1 MKNLKK
7 VLALVVALTMVLG
20 TVVFASYTD
29 VTTADAEFT
38 AVSTLSSLDIL
49 TGYEDGSF
57 KPDGDITR
65 AEFSAVVCRTLSY
78 GATNGASKFA
88 DLAGHWGAGYVN
100 TLAGTEINGAAIING
115 MGDGTFAPDANV
127 TVEQAIK
134 MIVVALGYEPM
145 AAERGG
151 FPAGYMVVARSKGL
165 LDDVVIDNQEA
176 PATRG
181 IVAQIVYN
189 ALDVDL
195 MEQTGYGTDKKYE
208 PVENKT
214 LLTELDVAKLE
225 GNVIETSKGGNI
237 EMGEVVYSFNDAND
251 DKYWTKYLDNN
262 DYDADADEYDGY
274 AQVTLDF
281 AEGVDADDYFGI
293 ASVIYVKE
301 TKGKYEI
308 IAIMP
313 GEDSEIVNVALE
325 DIDEDTTDAEIV
337 YYASASSSK
346 TSKYKMAS
354 TYPIIY
360 NYAVS
365 GDALTDIIF
374 DNGSIKDDVDMEIT
388 LIENNGDNR
397 YDMVVIK
404 EYTYDI
410 VDSIDVESDEF
421 ESKNGETFAFD
432 FEDDELQIEIVNAEG
447 EAITLADFAEDD
459 VIAYISDEGDAD
471 FTNWIEII
479 NLGAN
484 AVEGAVDEVKTDAIY
499 VDGTK
504 YGLACD
510 DTIKAGDEGT
520 FFLTRT
526 NKIFKVDKSASVSKN
541 YAYVIQAKFVNTGFD
556 DAWQIELLT
565 KEGEVV
571 IYDFREDFT
580 INGDDYENDVLAND
594 VFYDDVNEENVF
606 VKSEWKDDVA
616 SRIVTFKVD
625 SKNAIKELNF
635 IGSEDD
641 FADAEYRADAQMIKT
656 VGDIADDV
664 VIFGLTGSNV
674 SSTFTAGLSY
684 LVDENEYSGEYVVD
698 EDDEVAALFIT
709 EGASVIDVQQ
719 DVAIIAEA
727 TDITVNEGSDD
738 AIKVRY
744 YVSEEDEMKEII
756 VVKDADVTT
765 LEWNTAYADIKEGS
779 LFMFTDD
786 GNGTASAIGVIA
798 KVANNAYVVNST
810 ATAAIIDADEDNAF
824 DTGYIVDWES
834 KSAGMKVNVEATED
848 YYTVKGS
855 ANAYTYEIRNSKT
868 IVNVGNWKDADVK
881 KAVQEDVDTV
891 TANFFFVRTYNDTV
905 VDFFTIS
912 PAKTFDLQ

>member
-1 MKNLKK
+1 MKKLISI
-7 VLALVVALTMVLG
+7 LLTFAMIMTCGFGVVGATDLESANCIETLT
-20 TVVFASYTD
+20 A
-29 VTTADAEFT
+29 
-38 AVSTLSSLDIL
+38 LDIFR
-49 TGYEDGSF
+49 GYENGELNLD
-57 KPDGDITR
+57 DNITR
-65 AEFSAVVCRTLSY
+65 AEFSAIVCRTLDY
-78 GATNGASKFA
+78 GTTNGASKFS

-115 MGDGTFAPDANV
+115 MGDGTFAPDASV
-127 TVEQAIK
+127 TVEQAVK

-151 FPAGYMVVARSKGL
+151 FPAGYMAVARSKGL
-165 LDDVVIDNQEA
+165 LDDVDVNNQEA

-208 PVENKT
+208 AVENKT
-214 LLTELDVAKLE
+214 LLTELDIAKLE

-237 EMGEVVYSFNDAND
+237 EKGEVVYSFNDAND
-251 DKYWTKYLDNN
+251 DKYWTKYLENN
-262 DYDADADEYDGY
+262 AQDGY

-281 AEGVDADDYFGI
+281 ADDVDADEYFGI

-308 IAIMP
+308 VAIMP
-313 GEDSEIVNVALE
+313 NEDAEIVNVALE
-325 DIDEDTTDAEIV
+325 DIDEDTTDAEII
-337 YYASASSSK
+337 YYSSTSSSK

-360 NYAVS
+360 NYAIT
-365 GDALTDIIF
+365 DKTLTDIIF
-374 DNGSIKDDVDMEIT
+374 YDDVIDMEIT

-404 EYTYDI
+404 EYTYDV

-432 FEDDELQIEIVNAEG
+432 FEDDELQIEMTDVYG
-447 EAITLADFAEDD
+447 DVITLADFAEDD

-479 NLGAN
+479 NLGSN
-484 AVEGAVDEVKTDAIY
+484 IVKGNVEEKKNDAIY
-499 VDGTK
+499 VGGTK
-504 YGLACD
+504 YLLACD
-510 DTIKAGDEGT
+510 EIIKAGDEGI
-520 FFLTRT
+520 FYLTRT
-526 NKIFKVDKSASVSKN
+526 DKVFKVDKSASVSKN

-571 IYDFREDFT
+571 VYDFREDFT
-580 INGDDYENDVLAND
+580 IDGDDYENDVSDNN
-594 VFYDDVNEENVF
+594 VFYDDVNDENVF
-606 VKSEWKDDVA
+606 VKSEWKNDIA

-641 FADAEYRADAQMIKT
+641 FTDAEYRADAQLIKT
-656 VGDIADDV
+656 VGDITDDV
-664 VIFGLTGSNV
+664 IVFGLTGSTV
-674 SSTFTAGLSY
+674 TSAFITGLSY
-684 LVDENEYSGEYVVD
+684 LVDENKYSGEYVVD
-698 EDDEVAALFIT
+698 EDGEVAALFIT
-709 EGASVIDVQQ
+709 EGASIIDVTQ
-719 DVAIIAEA
+719 DIAIIAEA

-738 AIKVRY
+738 AIKIRY
-744 YVSEEDEMKEII
+744 YVSEDTEMKEII

-765 LEWNTAYADIKEGS
+765 LEWDTAYADIKEGS

-798 KVANNAYVVNST
+798 TVTNNAYVVNST
-810 ATAAIIDADEDNAF
+810 ATAAIIDTDEDNAF
-824 DTGYIVDWES
+824 DAGYIVNWES

-848 YYTVKGS
+848 YYTIKGS
-855 ANAYTYEIRNSKT
+855 ANAYTYEIRNSK
-868 IVNVGNWKDADVK
+868 IIINVGNWKDADVE
-881 KAVQEDVDTV
+881 KATTDY
-891 TANFFFVRTYNDTV
+891 ANFFFVRTYNDTV

-912 PAKTFDLQ
+912 PAAELQ